1 MAKLPEM
8 KSFWTSTITS
18 ADLGLTILNWKSICL
33 LSDNKVHLL
42 DPVII
47 TLLELLQT
55 HAAVPRSVEYVEDIS
70 YPLAVKTRETCL
82 VTSVL
87 LESQVSH
94 THKELPQGS

>member
-1 MAKLPEM
+1 MAKLPDM

-70 YPLAVKTRETCL
+70 YPLAVKTRRH
-82 VTSVL
+82 V
-87 LESQVSH
+87 
-94 THKELPQGS
+94 